1 MSKFKQLK
9 VPDPIALK
17 SVQELCDLSNPYR
30 TGKDMDELFLQA
42 MREIISWH
50 SGRCDFYKNLLDSE
64 KFSPEKLKSMDDIS
78 KIPFIHANFFKTH
91 SVRSIPEEDIEIT
104 LTSSGTMGQKSQM
117 FFDHWSISAG
127 RRMVDFVYDHFG
139 WFNPDTEA
147 NYLVSNY
154 EPEEGSTRGT
164 TNTSK
169 FLTKY
174 APAKHI
180 NYVLRLTGEGSH
192 EFDIFGC
199 IDVLKQY
206 EAENIP
212 VRLIGFPS
220 FIFFIL
226 ERMKSLGVK
235 NLNLSE
241 ESLVFFAGGWKG
253 YADKQLSKDELYG
266 RLGEQLGIPD
276 NRCRDGFGSV
286 EHSVP
291 YVECEHHHMHV
302 PIWSRAFIRDVRT
315 LEVLEHGKPGYLS
328 FVTPYITSVP
338 AVSVMMGDLAIMHG
352 AEECGCGIDSHWF
365 EIAGRAGI
373 SKNKSCA
380 VSAAELL
387 KKEAV

>member
-1 MSKFKQLK
+1 MSKFESIK
-9 VPDPIALK
+9 VPDPAALAA
-17 SVQELCDLSNPYR
+17 VQELCDHSAPYT
-30 TGKDMDELFLQA
+30 TGAKMDELFMQA
-42 MREIISWH
+42 MREAVNWHRERCPFYEVLLKREGFTAEMLKTISDLQH
-50 SGRCDFYKNLLDSE
+50 L
-64 KFSPEKLKSMDDIS
+64 
-78 KIPFIHANFFKTH
+78 PFIHANFFKTH
-91 SVRSIPEEDIEIT
+91 SVKSVADEEVAIT

-117 FFDHWSISAG
+117 FFDQWSIKSS

-139 WFNPDTEA
+139 WYNPGKES

-174 APAKHI
+174 APARDL
-180 NYVLRLTGEGSH
+180 NYVLRLTGEGGH
-192 EFDIFGC
+192 EFDLFGC
-199 IDVLKQY
+199 IEILKKY
-206 EAENIP
+206 EAEKLP

-226 ERMKSLGVK
+226 ERMKKLGEK
-235 NLNLSE
+235 NLRLSE

-253 YADKQLSKDELYG
+253 YADQQLSKPELYG

-276 NRCRDGFGSV
+276 IRCRDGFGSV

-291 YVECEHHHMHV
+291 YVECDKHHMHV
-302 PIWSRAFIRDVRT
+302 PVWSRAFTRDVRS
-315 LEVLEHGKPGYLS
+315 LEVLDYGKPGYLS

-338 AVSVMMGDLAIMHG
+338 AISVMMGDLAILH
-352 AEECGCGIDSHWF
+352 APEECGCGIDTPWF

-380 VSAAELL
+380 VSASELL
-387 KKEAV
+387 KKQSV

>member
-1 MSKFKQLK
+1 MSNFETLQ
-9 VPDPIALK
+9 VPDITALP
-17 SVQELCDLSNPYR
+17 SVQELCGISDPYR
-30 TGKDMDELFLQA
+30 TGKDMDTLFLQA
-42 MREIISWH
+42 MRESIQWH
-50 SGRCDFYKNLLDSE
+50 SERCSFYKNLLE
-64 KFSPEKLKSMDDIS
+64 RENFSPKKLNSMQALS
-78 KIPFIHANFFKTH
+78 RIPFIHANFFKTH
-91 SVRSIPEEDIEIT
+91 AVRSIPEEDIEIT

-117 FFDHWSISAG
+117 FFDHWSISSG
-127 RRMVDFVYDHFG
+127 RRMVDFVYDYFD
-139 WFNPDTEA
+139 WYNPEQET

-174 APAKHI
+174 APARHV
-180 NYVLRLTGEGSH
+180 NYVLRLTGEGTH

-199 IDVLKQY
+199 IEVLKKY
-206 EAENIP
+206 EAEKIP

-220 FIFFIL
+220 FIYFIL
-226 ERMKSLGVK
+226 ERMKSLGEK
-235 NLNLSE
+235 NLNLSND
-241 ESLVFFAGGWKG
+241 SLVFCAGGWKG
-253 YADKQLSKDELYG
+253 YADKQLSKAELYT
-266 RLGEQLGIPD
+266 RIGEQLGIPD
-276 NRCRDGFGSV
+276 IRCRDGFGSV

-291 YVECEHHHMHV
+291 YIECNHHHMHV
-302 PIWSRAFIRDVRT
+302 PIWSRAFIRDVKT
-315 LEVLEHGKPGYLS
+315 LEILEYGKTGYLS

-352 AEECGCGIDSHWF
+352 PEECGCGINTPWF

>member
-1 MSKFKQLK
+1 MPDFEKLS
-9 VPDPIALK
+9 VPDPHKLAA
-17 SVQELCDLSNPYR
+17 VQELCDKKEPYEVSEE
-30 TGKDMDELFLQA
+30 MDRLFLQA
-42 MREIISWH
+42 MREIIAWH
-50 SGRCDFYKNLLDSE
+50 YDRCDFYRNLLDRE
-64 KFSPEKLKSMDDIS
+64 EFSPGKLKSIDDIK

-91 SVRSIPEEDIEIT
+91 SVRSVDEKDIEIT

-117 FFDHWSISAG
+117 FFDHWSIHSG

-139 WFNPDTEA
+139 WLNPDTET

-164 TNTSK
+164 TNTSR

-174 APAKHI
+174 APARNI
-180 NYVLRLTGEGSH
+180 NYVLRLTGDGTH
-192 EFDIFGC
+192 EFDLFGC
-199 IDVLKQY
+199 IEVLKKY
-206 EAENIP
+206 EQEQIP

-226 ERMKSLGVK
+226 ERMRKLGVPDIS
-235 NLNLSE
+235 LHP

-253 YADKQLSKDELYG
+253 YANQQLSKPELYG

-276 NRCRDGFGSV
+276 KRCRDGFGSV

-291 YVECEHHHMHV
+291 YVECENHHMHI
-302 PIWSRAFIRDVRT
+302 PIWSRAFIRDVKT
-315 LEVLEHGKPGYLS
+315 LEVLGHGKPGYLC
-328 FVTPYITSVP
+328 FATPYITSVP
-338 AVSVMMGDLAIMHG
+338 AVSVMMGDLAVMHG
-352 AEECGCGIDSHWF
+352 AEECGCGIESPWF

-387 KKEAV
+387 KKESV

>member
-1 MSKFKQLK
+1 MPDFEKLS
-9 VPDPIALK
+9 VPDPLALA
-17 SVQELCDLSNPYR
+17 SVQELCDKKEPYEVSR
-30 TGKDMDELFLQA
+30 ETDQLFLQA
-42 MREIISWH
+42 MREIIAWH
-50 SGRCDFYKNLLDSE
+50 YDRCEFYKNLLDR
-64 KFSPEKLKSMDDIS
+64 KHFSPELLKGMDDLE

-91 SVRSIPEEDIEIT
+91 SVRSVDEKDIEIT
-104 LTSSGTMGQKSQM
+104 LTSSGTMGQKSRM
-117 FFDHWSISAG
+117 FFDHWSIASG

-139 WFNPDTEA
+139 WFNPDTET

-174 APAKHI
+174 APARHI
-180 NYVLRLTGEGSH
+180 NYVLRLTGDGTH
-192 EFDIFGC
+192 EFDLFGC
-199 IDVLKQY
+199 IEMLKKY
-206 EAENIP
+206 EDEHIP

-226 ERMKSLGVK
+226 ERMKKLEVPDLK
-235 NLNLSE
+235 LNP

-253 YADKQLSKDELYG
+253 YADQQLSKPELYG

-276 NRCRDGFGSV
+276 KRCRDGFGSV

-291 YVECEHHHMHV
+291 YVECENHHMHIPV
-302 PIWSRAFIRDVRT
+302 WSRAFTRDVRT
-315 LEVLEHGKPGYLS
+315 LEVLEYGKPGYLC
-328 FVTPYITSVP
+328 FITPYITSVP
-338 AVSVMMGDLAIMHG
+338 AVSVMMGDLAVMHG
-352 AEECGCGIDSHWF
+352 AEECGCGIESPWF

-387 KKEAV
+387 KKESV

>member
-1 MSKFKQLK
+1 MSDFEKLS
-9 VPDPIALK
+9 VPDPHALA
-17 SVQELCDLSNPYR
+17 SVQELCDKKEPYEVSR
-30 TGKDMDELFLQA
+30 ETDQLFLQA
-42 MREIISWH
+42 MREIIAWH
-50 SGRCDFYKNLLDSE
+50 YDRCEFYKNLLDR
-64 KFSPEKLKSMDDIS
+64 KHFSPELLKGMDDLE

-91 SVRSIPEEDIEIT
+91 SVRSVDEKDIEIT
-104 LTSSGTMGQKSQM
+104 LTSSGTMGQKSRM
-117 FFDHWSISAG
+117 FFDHWSIASG

-139 WFNPDTEA
+139 WFNPDTET

-164 TNTSK
+164 TNTSR

-174 APAKHI
+174 APARHI
-180 NYVLRLTGEGSH
+180 NYVLRLTGDGTH
-192 EFDIFGC
+192 EFDLFGC
-199 IDVLKQY
+199 IEMLKKY
-206 EAENIP
+206 EDEQIP

-226 ERMKSLGVK
+226 ERMKKLEVPDLK
-235 NLNLSE
+235 LNP

-253 YADKQLSKDELYG
+253 YADQQLSKPELYG

-276 NRCRDGFGSV
+276 KRCRDGFGSV

-291 YVECEHHHMHV
+291 YVECENHHMHIPV
-302 PIWSRAFIRDVRT
+302 WSRAFTRDVRT
-315 LEVLEHGKPGYLS
+315 LEVLEYGKPGYLC
-328 FVTPYITSVP
+328 FITPYITSVP
-338 AVSVMMGDLAIMHG
+338 AVSVMMGDLAVMHG
-352 AEECGCGIDSHWF
+352 AEECGCGIESPWF

-387 KKEAV
+387 KKESV